1 MSLVDFCCNSRRI
14 PPAAETECG
23 LLGPRV
29 SRRVRSFHQS
39 FAEYAPTPLVR
50 LHALARF
57 CGLGGISVKD
67 ESLRFGLDAFKVLGC
82 TWATARCLASR
93 LGISAD
99 ALTVG
104 AVFSEEARSRLGNV
118 TLVTA
123 TDGNHGRALAW
134 TAQKLGLNAVVFMP
148 RGAASSRQEKI
159 RETGA
164 VCTETDQNYD
174 DTVSLAARYAAA
186 NNGILIQDTAWDGYE
201 EVPQWIMEGY
211 TTLADEADEQ
221 IRQFSPDPPS
231 HVFLQAGVGSFAA
244 AIQAW
249 HVMRWKDKAPLCV
262 LVEPAKADC
271 IFRSIKV
278 ADGLPR
284 SVSGNLETIM
294 AGLSCGK
301 PSTLGWKILQNHVD
315 VALSCDDSIAAS
327 GVRILAA
334 PRPGDPAMTG
344 GESGAVTAGALEY
357 IMRSPHMAC
366 LRAALKLGPDAH
378 VLLVNTEGATDPE
391 QYEKI
396 VWHGL
401 YPQTEEQELQKNTCQ
416 SLPLG
421 IDTSSRRSG
430 GIGRHARFRV

>member
-1 MSLVDFCCNSRRI
+1 MPLVDFCCNSRRI
-14 PPAAETECG
+14 PPTAETACG
-23 LLGPRV
+23 SLGPHL
-29 SRRVRSFHQS
+29 SRCVRSFHQS
-39 FAEYAPTPLVR
+39 FSEYAPTPLVR
-50 LHALARF
+50 LRVLARLW
-57 CGLGGISVKD
+57 GLGGISVKD

-82 TWATARCLASR
+82 AWATARCIASR

-99 ALTVG
+99 ALTVE
-104 AVFSEEARSRLGNV
+104 AVFSEEVRSRLGNI

-134 TAQKLGLNAVVFMP
+134 TAQKLGLGAVVFMP
-148 RGAASSRQEKI
+148 RGAAPSRQEKI

-174 DTVSLAARYAAA
+174 DTVSFAARYAAA
-186 NNGILIQDTAWDGYE
+186 TNGILIQDTAWDGYE
-201 EVPQWIMEGY
+201 EIPQWLMEGY

-221 IRQFSPDPPS
+221 IRHFSPEPPS

-244 AIQAW
+244 AILAW
-249 HVMRWKDKAPLCV
+249 HVMRWKDKAPLCI

-271 IFRSIKV
+271 IFRSIKM
-278 ADGLPR
+278 ADGLPH
-284 SVSGNLETIM
+284 SVAGNLETIM

-301 PSTLGWKILQNHVD
+301 PSTLGWKILQHHVD

-327 GVRILAA
+327 GMRILAA
-334 PRPGDPAMTG
+334 PRPGDPAVTG

-366 LRAALKLGPDAH
+366 LRSSLKLGPDAH
-378 VLLVNTEGATDPE
+378 VLLINTEGATDPE

-401 YPQTEEQELQKNTCQ
+401 YPQAEE
-416 SLPLG
+416 
-421 IDTSSRRSG
+421 
-430 GIGRHARFRV
+430 